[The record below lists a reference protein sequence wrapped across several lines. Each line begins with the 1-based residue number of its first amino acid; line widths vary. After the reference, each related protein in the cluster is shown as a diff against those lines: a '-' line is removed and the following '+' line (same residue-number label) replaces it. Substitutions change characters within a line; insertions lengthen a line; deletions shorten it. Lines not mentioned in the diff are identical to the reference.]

1 MTNLSSF
8 SDEVLTMGVFQE
20 KESTPGEVQYGPFV
34 IAPAACTV
42 EGEGRTAHLEPKVMD
57 LLCVLAEQP
66 GHVFTREDLFAR
78 VWPGVTVGDDTLA
91 RAISKLRRALGDD
104 ARNPRFLETVSKR
117 GYRLVAS
124 PSPRVAE
131 PPTPVVPTKPWIP
144 ERWRPQSRTMAVLVL
159 AIAILAI
166 PAAGFLTQTNKPDGP
181 SEIATMIERADDAY
195 FQYRFAENETAIE
208 LYQRAIRRDPN
219 NARAHAGLANALVQR
234 VMRWPQGIG
243 PDARTF
249 TKLEDALKAG
259 LVDQP
264 KAQSVLRRALRMAQK
279 SVQLN
284 SRDAAAHKALAF
296 VHSAQR
302 GFDDALNG
310 YKRAVALDPDAWG
323 PMINIGDILE
333 IQGRSAEAVPYFE
346 KAYETMARVYGAQ
359 TVRVRPWHSELG
371 IHIGDAYRA
380 QGELKQSAQWYR
392 KVLVGA
398 PLHPAATGRLASVLQ
413 QTGDEETAR
422 ELCAALKSRLG
433 ENADCSS

>member
-1 MTNLSSF
+1 
-8 SDEVLTMGVFQE
+8 MGVIQRH
-20 KESTPGEVQYGPFV
+20 SDVPGEIAYGPFV
-34 IAPAACTV
+34 LIPAACMV
-42 EGEGRTAHLEPKVMD
+42 LAGGRTIHLDAQAMD
-57 LLCVLAEQP
+57 VLCVMA
-66 GHVFTREDLFAR
+66 
-78 VWPGVTVGDDTLA
+78 
-91 RAISKLRRALGDD
+91 
-104 ARNPRFLETVSKR
+104 
-117 GYRLVAS
+117 
-124 PSPRVAE
+124 AE
-131 PPTPVVPTKPWIP
+131 PGRIFAKAELERLAWPRGAQDCAKAIARLQANLGKVSPGLVLADAQGFGVAAEPVLVESRIAPRAPRKQIIP
-144 ERWRPQSRTMAVLVL
+144 ERWKPKSWHLAGLAAAAVVL
-159 AIAILAI
+159 AVPVA
-166 PAAGFLTQTNKPDGP
+166 
-181 SEIATMIERADDAY
+181 ATMQAPVRQDKAAEAANYVETADEEY
-195 FQYRFAENETAIE
+195 FRYSFEKNETAIE
-208 LYQRAIRRDPN
+208 IYQRAIRRDPN

-234 VMRWPQGIG
+234 VMRWPQGNG

-284 SRDAAAHKALAF
+284 PRDAAAHKALAF

-433 ENADCSS
+433 ENADCNS